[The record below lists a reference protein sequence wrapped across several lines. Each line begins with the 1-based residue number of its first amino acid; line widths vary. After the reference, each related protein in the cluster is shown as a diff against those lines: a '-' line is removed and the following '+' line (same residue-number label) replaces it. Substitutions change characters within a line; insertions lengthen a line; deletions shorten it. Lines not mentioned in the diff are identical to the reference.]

1 MTEADAQISTRQI
14 LDQGISFVRDFAAF
28 ANGDGIWCAALVSV
42 AALFESVG
50 LVLLVPLLSM
60 VTAADNHGGRLVG
73 LATRAL
79 DGIGAETRGA
89 RLAVLLGSFAALLV
103 VRAVLI
109 ARRDA
114 TLAQLQMGFV
124 EQVRGRAARSL
135 AAAPWQAVSRL
146 QHARVTH
153 LLSGD
158 IQRIGTAI
166 QCIVQIMAAAV
177 LIVFQAGVALL
188 LAPVLTAIALVL
200 IVIGLSGTLLVL
212 RRISDL
218 GAQLTRSS
226 LALMHETSQFLG
238 ALKLAAGQNRQAAFV
253 NEFEASIAA
262 LKRRQL
268 AFVRQQSANRLGATT
283 LSSLVGAVIA
293 FVGLI
298 VFDIQPAVL
307 IVLLLVFARLSGPAI
322 QINQAMQQIV
332 HSLPA
337 YAEVRAL
344 ERELGAAAEPAS
356 PALAIAIPPGP
367 IVYRDVSFRYKGS
380 GESADGA
387 LIGVSLTIA
396 PGSFVGLTGP
406 TGAGKTTFADLLVG
420 LLTPSSGE
428 IEIGGIALRGAAVVA
443 WREQISYVAQ
453 DPYLFHDTVRRNLLW
468 ASPGAGEPQLWEA
481 LAIAGADT
489 LVHRMDA
496 GLDTV
501 LGERGSLVSG
511 GERQRLCLAR
521 AVLRQPKLLILDEAT
536 SAIDVATEREILMR
550 LLAQDPRPTIL
561 IIAHRE
567 SSLADCDRVLNFQN
581 GRLVVSDADA
591 AAWPLDAEPLRAPGQ
606 TSRSRLG

>member
-1 MTEADAQISTRQI
+1 MTEADAQISTRSI

-28 ANGDGIWCAALVSV
+28 ANGDGIWCAALVGV

-50 LVLLVPLLSM
+50 LVVLVPLLSI

-73 LATRAL
+73 LATGAL
-79 DGIGAETRGA
+79 DAVGAETRGA
-89 RLAVLLGSFAALLV
+89 RMAVLLGLFAALLV
-103 VRAVLI
+103 VRALLI

-153 LLSGD
+153 LMGGD
-158 IQRIGTAI
+158 INRIGNAS
-166 QCIVQIMAAAV
+166 QCIVQIVAAAV
-177 LIVFQAGVALL
+177 LMAFQAGVALL
-188 LAPVLTAIALVL
+188 LAPLLTAIALVL
-200 IVIGLSGTLLVL
+200 IVVGLSGTFLLL
-212 RRISDL
+212 RHIGDL
-218 GAQLTRSS
+218 GSQLTRSS
-226 LALMHETSQFLG
+226 LALMHETTQFLG
-238 ALKLAAGQNRQAAFV
+238 GLKLAAGQNRQAAFI
-253 NEFEASIAA
+253 NEFDASIAA
-262 LKRRQL
+262 LKSRQL
-268 AFVRQQSANRLGATT
+268 AFMRQQTANRLATTT
-283 LSSLVGAVIA
+283 LSSVVGAVIA

-322 QINQAMQQIV
+322 QINQAVQQIV

-344 ERELGAAAEPAS
+344 ERELAAAAEPPSTAGT
-356 PALAIAIPPGP
+356 IAIPRGP

-380 GESADGA
+380 GEEPDGA
-387 LIGVSLTIA
+387 LVGVSLTIE

-406 TGAGKTTFADLLVG
+406 TGVGKTTFADLLVG
-420 LLTPSSGE
+420 LLEPSSGE
-428 IEIGGIALRGAAVVA
+428 IEVGGIALRGATAAA

-468 ASPGAGEPQLWEA
+468 ASPGSSESQVWEA
-481 LAIAGADT
+481 LAVAGADN

-501 LGERGSLVSG
+501 LGERGSLISG

-521 AVLRQPKLLILDEAT
+521 AVLRRPSLFILDEAT
-536 SAIDVATEREILMR
+536 SAIDAATEREILKR
-550 LLAQDPRPTIL
+550 LLALDPRPTIL
-561 IIAHRE
+561 IIAHRD

-581 GRLVVSDADA
+581 GRLVGGKANA
-591 AAWPLDAEPLRAPGQ
+591 AARPPDAELLGAPGQ